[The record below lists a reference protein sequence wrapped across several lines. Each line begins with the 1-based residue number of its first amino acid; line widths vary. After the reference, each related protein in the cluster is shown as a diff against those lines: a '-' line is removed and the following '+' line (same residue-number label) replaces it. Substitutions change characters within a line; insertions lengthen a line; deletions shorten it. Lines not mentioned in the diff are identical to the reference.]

1 MGREERKGKAMK
13 KLMLLAA
20 LAAASA
26 AWAQAPADKK
36 EPAKPEAASA
46 APSSP
51 TAGSQE
57 ATTPQG
63 AKPAPL
69 AKKSRRFQ
77 DARHCLERPTNT
89 EVIKCAEE
97 YL

>member
-1 MGREERKGKAMK
+1 MGRGERKGKAMK
-13 KLMLLAA
+13 KVMLLAA
-20 LAAASA
+20 LAVASA
-26 AWAQAPADKK
+26 AWAQAPAEKK
-36 EPAKPEAASA
+36 APAEPAVA
-46 APSSP
+46 
-51 TAGSQE
+51 SQE
-57 ATTPQG
+57 APKPQG
-63 AKPAPL
+63 AKPAPM